1 MSIVGRNVLSL
12 NLLKIKML
20 NLQPEDYL
28 MFKLSG
34 WLGILEVVLLWLY
47 SHIGEILIHNYEAV
61 LEM

>member
-34 WLGILEVVLLWLY
+34 WLGIREVVLLWLY
-47 SHIGEILIHNYEAV
+47 SHIGEIFIHNYEAV